1 MQSKSCVQ
9 FKIKLHIKYH
19 PYIKILV
26 PLDRTSTKILIKSIC
41 NLQVVVLLRRNIL
54 HGPANYKV
62 SLSTVIIYKEM
73 FLGCDWLIRVQLI
86 QNITQNSAKICNNSA
101 KICNNSAKICNNSAK
116 ICNKLF
122 ERWDLLAE
130 KPKIWRP
137 NFHVCL
143 KISSKFQHNL
153 GFFSDN
159 YDHKANSEVCW
170 NFVHKIFSHG
180 FYKHEFFKRRNSRM
194 SALA

>member
-1 MQSKSCVQ
+1 
-9 FKIKLHIKYH
+9 
-19 PYIKILV
+19 
-26 PLDRTSTKILIKSIC
+26 
-41 NLQVVVLLRRNIL
+41 
-54 HGPANYKV
+54 
-62 SLSTVIIYKEM
+62 M

-86 QNITQNSAKICNNSA
+86 PNITQNSAKICNTVQKSVTTVQ
-101 KICNNSAKICNNSAK
+101 KSVINNSAK

-122 ERWDLLAE
+122 ERWDLLAK

-159 YDHKANSEVCW
+159 YDHKTNSEVCW
-170 NFVHKIFSHG
+170 NFVHKTFSHG
-180 FYKHEFFKRRNSRM
+180 FCEHEFFKRRNSRM
-194 SALA
+194 SALASCEVVSTKCLFGHFLFILLISNSIISRAITENKHS

>member
-1 MQSKSCVQ
+1 MALSNK
-9 FKIKLHIKYH
+9 KL
-19 PYIKILV
+19 
-26 PLDRTSTKILIKSIC
+26 LIAF
-41 NLQVVVLLRRNIL
+41 RNDL
-54 HGPANYKV
+54 N
-62 SLSTVIIYKEM
+62 TVIIYKEM

-86 QNITQNSAKICNNSA
+86 PNIIQNSAKICNTVQKSVTTVQ
-101 KICNNSAKICNNSAK
+101 KSVTTVQKYVISSLSDGIYSQ
-116 ICNKLF
+116 
-122 ERWDLLAE
+122 

-137 NFHVCL
+137 NYFHVCL
-143 KISSKFQHNL
+143 KISSQFQHNL

-159 YDHKANSEVCW
+159 YDHKTNSKVCW

>member
-1 MQSKSCVQ
+1 
-9 FKIKLHIKYH
+9 
-19 PYIKILV
+19 
-26 PLDRTSTKILIKSIC
+26 
-41 NLQVVVLLRRNIL
+41 
-54 HGPANYKV
+54 
-62 SLSTVIIYKEM
+62 M

-86 QNITQNSAKICNNSA
+86 PNITQNSAKICNS
-101 KICNNSAKICNNSAK
+101 SAK

-153 GFFSDN
+153 EFFSDN
-159 YDHKANSEVCW
+159 YDHKTNSKVCW

>member
-1 MQSKSCVQ
+1 
-9 FKIKLHIKYH
+9 
-19 PYIKILV
+19 
-26 PLDRTSTKILIKSIC
+26 
-41 NLQVVVLLRRNIL
+41 
-54 HGPANYKV
+54 
-62 SLSTVIIYKEM
+62 M

-86 QNITQNSAKICNNSA
+86 QNITQNSAKSVTTVQ
-101 KICNNSAKICNNSAK
+101 KSVTTVQKSVTTTGNNSAKICNNSAK

-153 GFFSDN
+153 GFFSGN
-159 YDHKANSEVCW
+159 YDHKTNFKVCW
-170 NFVHKIFSHG
+170 SFVHKIFSHG
-180 FYKHEFFKRRNSRM
+180 FYKHELFKRRNSRM

>member
-1 MQSKSCVQ
+1 MHC
-9 FKIKLHIKYH
+9 Y
-19 PYIKILV
+19 
-26 PLDRTSTKILIKSIC
+26 
-41 NLQVVVLLRRNIL
+41 
-54 HGPANYKV
+54 V
-62 SLSTVIIYKEM
+62 SDVIIYKEM

-86 QNITQNSAKICNNSA
+86 PNITQNSAKICNNSA
-101 KICNNSAKICNNSAK
+101 KICNNSAKICNNSAKISCNNSAK

-153 GFFSDN
+153 GFCSDN
-159 YDHKANSEVCW
+159 YDHKTNSKVCW

>member
-101 KICNNSAKICNNSAK
+101 KICNNSTK

-122 ERWDLLAE
+122 ELTRACLSVIALEIILL
-130 KPKIWRP
+130 PIRI
-137 NFHVCL
+137 CL
-143 KISSKFQHNL
+143 CSLTPFTVNMIH
-153 GFFSDN
+153 
-159 YDHKANSEVCW
+159 
-170 NFVHKIFSHG
+170 
-180 FYKHEFFKRRNSRM
+180 
-194 SALA
+194 

>member
-1 MQSKSCVQ
+1 MSFLLQYMCIYCRCTIP
-9 FKIKLHIKYH
+9 KI
-19 PYIKILV
+19 
-26 PLDRTSTKILIKSIC
+26 
-41 NLQVVVLLRRNIL
+41 
-54 HGPANYKV
+54 
-62 SLSTVIIYKEM
+62 IIYKEM

-86 QNITQNSAKICNNSA
+86 PNITQ
-101 KICNNSAKICNNSAK
+101 NSAK

-137 NFHVCL
+137 NLHVCL

-153 GFFSDN
+153 EFFSDN
-159 YDHKANSEVCW
+159 YDHKTNSKVCW

-180 FYKHEFFKRRNSRM
+180 FYKHEFFKRRNLRM
-194 SALA
+194 SALAKCEVVSTKCLFEHFLSILLISNSIISRAITENKHP

>member
-1 MQSKSCVQ
+1 
-9 FKIKLHIKYH
+9 
-19 PYIKILV
+19 
-26 PLDRTSTKILIKSIC
+26 
-41 NLQVVVLLRRNIL
+41 
-54 HGPANYKV
+54 
-62 SLSTVIIYKEM
+62 M
-73 FLGCDWLIRVQLI
+73 FLGCDWLIRVLLI
-86 QNITQNSAKICNNSA
+86 PSITQNSA

-143 KISSKFQHNL
+143 KISSKFEHNL

-159 YDHKANSEVCW
+159 YDHKTNSKVCW
-170 NFVHKIFSHG
+170 NFVHKIFCHG

-194 SALA
+194 SALALLEVVSTKCLFEHFLFILLISSSIISRAIAENKNS

>member
-1 MQSKSCVQ
+1 
-9 FKIKLHIKYH
+9 
-19 PYIKILV
+19 
-26 PLDRTSTKILIKSIC
+26 
-41 NLQVVVLLRRNIL
+41 
-54 HGPANYKV
+54 
-62 SLSTVIIYKEM
+62 M

-86 QNITQNSAKICNNSA
+86 PNIIQNSAKICNTVQKSVTTVQ
-101 KICNNSAKICNNSAK
+101 KSVTRNSAK

-122 ERWDLLAE
+122 ERWNLLAE
-130 KPKIWRP
+130 KPKIWRL

-153 GFFSDN
+153 GFCSDN
-159 YDHKANSEVCW
+159 YDHKTNSKVCW
-170 NFVHKIFSHG
+170 NFVLKIFSHG